1 MVIVPRLF
9 GHCVEILLL
18 SHFFVKIYRLHMA
31 LRWTEFHQNRKDQM
45 REIQL
50 FLNLGHDLCEND
62 KRTLHD
68 YIS

>member
-1 MVIVPRLF
+1 
-9 GHCVEILLL
+9 
-18 SHFFVKIYRLHMA
+18 MA